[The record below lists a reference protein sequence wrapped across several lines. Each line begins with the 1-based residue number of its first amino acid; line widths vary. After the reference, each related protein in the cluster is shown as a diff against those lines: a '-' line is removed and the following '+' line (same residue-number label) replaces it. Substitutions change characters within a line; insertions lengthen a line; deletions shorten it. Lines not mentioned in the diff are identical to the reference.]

1 MTIDDVKTIGVVGA
15 GQMGRGI
22 AQVLATSGW
31 NVLLVDVA
39 EEVLEEAAEAASE
52 APSARGGGGSAE
64 RDDDDDDGGALV
76 IVARLEIREG
86 ADERQQAH
94 LEAGWQ
100 EAVVEQALSSEPGA
114 TFDI

>member
-39 EEVLEEAAEAASE
+39 EEVLEEAT
-52 APSARGGGGSAE
+52 R
-64 RDDDDDDGGALV
+64 
-76 IVARLEIREG
+76 
-86 ADERQQAH
+86 
-94 LEAGWQ
+94 
-100 EAVVEQALSSEPGA
+100 
-114 TFDI
+114 